1 MKSKRFLNVS
11 IGVFVAS
18 VGVGTPLMSPAQ
30 QYPNRTVRITVP
42 FTPGGAVD
50 FMARIVANKL
60 SQSLNQQ
67 VIVDNRPGAGTVI
80 GTDLVARAEPDGYN
94 LLMANIAFGA
104 NPALHAKLPFYHIKD
119 FTGVSLF
126 CMLPSFL
133 VVHPSL
139 PVMNVEELVKL
150 AKAKQ
155 GELSY
160 ASGGTGSL
168 LHLTMERFK
177 VVAGFKMTHVPY
189 KGAAPALSDVLGGQ
203 LAILFIPGPP
213 ALSHIKS
220 NRLRALAVTSAER
233 MPFLPEVPTIWQSGY
248 PNFEMYDWE
257 GLVAPAKTAP
267 TVINQL
273 NAALVKIV
281 TLPEVK
287 KLIADQ
293 GAFAMSSTPE
303 ELNSRIK
310 NEVALWL
317 EMVKKGNIQTE

>member
-1 MKSKRFLNVS
+1 M
-11 IGVFVAS
+11 
-18 VGVGTPLMSPAQ
+18 
-30 QYPNRTVRITVP
+30 
-42 FTPGGAVD
+42 
-50 FMARIVANKL
+50 
-60 SQSLNQQ
+60 
-67 VIVDNRPGAGTVI
+67 I
-80 GTDLVARAEPDGYN
+80 GTELVARAPADGYT
-94 LLMANIAFGA
+94 LLLTNIAFGA
-104 NPALHAKLPFYHIKD
+104 NPALQKKLPYDSEKD
-119 FTGVSLF
+119 LVPVCLAAL
-126 CMLPSFL
+126 LPSFL

-139 PVMNVEELVKL
+139 PVKSVRELVAL
-150 AKAKQ
+150 AKARPGQ
-155 GELSY
+155 LSY
-160 ASGGTGSL
+160 ASAGNGSL

-233 MPFLPEVPTIWQSGY
+233 MPFLPEVPTIGQSGY